1 MTYLLQRVRNIYK
14 QLRNASPKVL
24 PNLDYSWQAQDIPDQ
39 QFQVSNPQI
48 DEMYRGNPIREFQ
61 VAADLLSLIPT
72 GVKYSFL
79 DIACGLGY
87 YSEVIPH
94 LVPGLR
100 LTYTGADF
108 NRGMLERASRRYAGA
123 TFVFQ
128 DIRHLTFA
136 DKEFD
141 IVFSSA
147 TIPHLKDYRV
157 GLSEL
162 SRACR
167 RYLCIHRLGMNHA
180 RKSVVEVQQH
190 YGVQV
195 YVHVVNYREFIEAVL
210 NKGFRLVA
218 EEALRKRTFFQRQNM
233 SFLFERT

>member
-1 MTYLLQRVRNIYK
+1 MTYLLRRVRNIYK
-14 QLRNASPKVL
+14 QLRNASPKML
-24 PNLDYSWQAQDIPDQ
+24 PNLDYSWQAQNIPDQ
-39 QFQVSNPQI
+39 QFQVSDPQI

-61 VAADLLSLIPT
+61 VAGDLLSLIPK
-72 GVKYSFL
+72 GVKYGLL
-79 DIACGLGY
+79 DIGCGLGY
-87 YSEVIPH
+87 YSEVIRH
-94 LVPGLR
+94 LVPGLQ

-108 NRGMLERASRRYAGA
+108 NRGMLERASKRYPGA

-128 DIRHLTFA
+128 DIRNLTFA

-162 SRACR
+162 GRACR
-167 RYLCIHRLGMNHA
+167 RYLCIHRLGVNHA

-195 YVHVVNYREFIEAVL
+195 YVQVVNRREFIEEL
-210 NKGFRLVA
+210 GSKGFRLVA
-218 EEALRKRTFFQRQNM
+218 ERALSKRTFFQRQNM